1 MEVLGM
7 AGGKFEMNI
16 PGETRGGMGGGGEAA
31 LGAVMGELLRAVLRA
46 KDRVVRFKPMLQE
59 LQSTLESIIPKISEI
74 DRLNQQLDD
83 SQKGDIIKLRVALEK
98 AQILVEKC
106 ERRLLELLEKESLRQ
121 KLQKLDHALL
131 RLCQIEL
138 QVEQLRDAR
147 MVLVEVRQLY
157 QKLDSLD
164 RKMNWRVMTCTTISA
179 T

>member
-1 MEVLGM
+1 M
-7 AGGKFEMNI
+7 
-16 PGETRGGMGGGGEAA
+16 
-31 LGAVMGELLRAVLRA
+31 
-46 KDRVVRFKPMLQE
+46 
-59 LQSTLESIIPKISEI
+59 
-74 DRLNQQLDD
+74 DD

-147 MVLVEVRQLY
+147 MILAEVRQLY

>member
-1 MEVLGM
+1 M
-7 AGGKFEMNI
+7 
-16 PGETRGGMGGGGEAA
+16 
-31 LGAVMGELLRAVLRA
+31 
-46 KDRVVRFKPMLQE
+46 
-59 LQSTLESIIPKISEI
+59 
-74 DRLNQQLDD
+74 DD

-147 MVLVEVRQLY
+147 MILAEARQLY

>member
-1 MEVLGM
+1 M
-7 AGGKFEMNI
+7 
-16 PGETRGGMGGGGEAA
+16 
-31 LGAVMGELLRAVLRA
+31 
-46 KDRVVRFKPMLQE
+46 
-59 LQSTLESIIPKISEI
+59 
-74 DRLNQQLDD
+74 DD

-106 ERRLLELLEKESLRQ
+106 EDVACWNCWKKNRYAK

-147 MVLVEVRQLY
+147 MILAEVRQLY